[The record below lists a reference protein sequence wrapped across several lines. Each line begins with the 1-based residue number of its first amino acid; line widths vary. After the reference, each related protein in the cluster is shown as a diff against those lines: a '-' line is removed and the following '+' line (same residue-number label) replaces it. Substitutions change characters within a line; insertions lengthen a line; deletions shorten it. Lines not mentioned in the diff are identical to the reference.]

1 MDKALINLA
10 SSTINTATINQRNV
24 TNNQKIIMNFIK
36 FQRSPLGALP
46 GFNRLP
52 VLHEEIERLL
62 NFPLASNASGPW
74 VPALDAYEEKDNYV
88 VKVELPGVN
97 KEDVRLSLEKGT
109 LTITGERKSET
120 SSKDGELY
128 HSERFY
134 GRFQRTVNLPE
145 SLAADKVKAGYK
157 DGVLTVTLPKSEEA
171 KPKQID
177 IALS

>member
-1 MDKALINLA
+1 
-10 SSTINTATINQRNV
+10 
-24 TNNQKIIMNFIK
+24 MNFIK
-36 FQRSPLGALP
+36 FQRSPLSALP
-46 GFNRLP
+46 GFSRLP
-52 VLHEEIERLL
+52 GLQDELERFL
-62 NFPLASNASGPW
+62 NTPLSSKLSGAW

-97 KEDVRLSLEKGT
+97 KEDVQLSLEKGT
-109 LTITGERKSET
+109 LTIAGERKSET
-120 SSKDGELY
+120 NSENGDLY

-145 SLAADKVKAGYK
+145 SLAADKVKASYK